1 MESLQHFLQQNLIW
15 VALAVFSGG
24 WLLFE
29 TVRQARDKSLL
40 SPLEATLLI
49 NREDAEVVDVR
60 ALGDFEKGHLPNSR
74 SLPLVDFD
82 RRIGELDKFRDKP
95 LIFYCDNGSSAAKAI
110 AAVKKAGFEKLYSL
124 RGGLYEWEKA
134 GQPVTRA
141 KPKSKK

>member
-1 MESLQHFLQQNLIW
+1 
-15 VALAVFSGG
+15 
-24 WLLFE
+24 
-29 TVRQARDKSLL
+29 L

-49 NREDAEVVDVR
+49 NREDAAVVDVR

-82 RRIGELDKFRDKP
+82 RRIGELDKFRGKP

-141 KPKSKK
+141 KPKSRK